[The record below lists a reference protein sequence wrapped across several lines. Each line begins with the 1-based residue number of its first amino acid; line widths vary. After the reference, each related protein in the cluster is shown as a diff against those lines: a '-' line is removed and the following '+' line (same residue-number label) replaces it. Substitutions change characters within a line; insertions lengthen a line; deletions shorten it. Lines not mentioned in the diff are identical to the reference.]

1 MRRVNKNKN
10 FKKEDFEEGFNRVT
24 QKCKIT
30 PTEDKIGLIQ
40 YLQTFAIL
48 KICYY
53 MKILIYLNYNWV
65 PGLPEQAGAELGQAQ
80 LDLSSLT
87 QLEKDFPAIS

>member
-1 MRRVNKNKN
+1 M
-10 FKKEDFEEGFNRVT
+10 
-24 QKCKIT
+24 
-30 PTEDKIGLIQ
+30 KIGLIQ

-87 QLEKDFPAIS
+87 QLEEILAANKLELKLRWRTKLLYSLQQNFISGEG